1 MIRKTRRLLP
11 LLAAV
16 LGACQD
22 QLPTAVGPAL
32 APVRPLTFEVI
43 LPWSEFVSDARVLG
57 GFGRPVQTG
66 SGLVAHEFGGEVEA
80 HTLVRMAEF
89 PRAANVVDSLGTT
102 RKDTLLTFL
111 DATLFVTFDTTSNSS
126 TGSVTLQLERILEP
140 WDARTA
146 GWELAVDS
154 VGERTPWG
162 EPGGGPVEPIAG
174 TTWFPQTGLDGQF
187 FLNAATLALLGDTTR
202 NDRGLRIRLATPG
215 HRLDITGVRLDL
227 RTSPSINQ
235 DNTVLL
241 SVGLSELT
249 YVYTP
254 TPPAPEPDEL
264 RAGGVPAWR
273 SVLTLGLPASVP
285 GNPAVC
291 ARLSCPVPLTAGRLN
306 HAGLLLT
313 TEPTEP
319 AFVPTDPIQFEVR
332 GVLAPEFL
340 PKSPLGAPLFLD
352 TLGLAVGTTV
362 PESAFHPGGARVVEI
377 PITPIVRSLLSGST
391 LSGFRPTPTIALME
405 LFEPISFTFGSFV
418 GPGRSGE
425 PRLRLVLTVSDQVA
439 LP

>member
-32 APVRPLTFEVI
+32 APVHPLTFEVI

-66 SGLVAHEFGGEVEA
+66 SGLVAHEFGGEMEA

-89 PRAANVVDSLGTT
+89 PRAANFVDSLGTT
-102 RKDTLLTFL
+102 RADTLLTFL
-111 DATLFVTFDTTSNSS
+111 SAELFVTFDTTSNSS
-126 TGSVTLQLERILEP
+126 TGSVTIQLERILEP

-174 TTWFPQTGLDGQF
+174 ATWEPQEGLF
-187 FLNAATLALLGDTTR
+187 FLNAAALALLGDTTR
-202 NDRGLRIRLATPG
+202 NDRGLRIRLTTPG
-215 HRLDITGVRLDL
+215 HWLDITGVRLEL
-227 RTSPSINQ
+227 HTRPSINQ
-235 DNTVLL
+235 DSIFLL

-254 TPPAPEPDEL
+254 TPSAPEPDEL

-313 TEPTEP
+313 TEPPEP
-319 AFVPTDPIQFEVR
+319 AFVPTDPIQFQVR

-405 LFEPISFTFGSFV
+405 LFEPTSFAFGSFV

-425 PRLRLVLTVSDQVA
+425 PRLRLVLTVSDPVA